1 MLRWRCLV
9 STCRKILSVREG
21 SFFTK
26 SRLTLQQWLIL
37 IHWWMREYPSGQA
50 AEEAKVSAETA
61 GQIYQWLREVCT
73 TKLLAT
79 PIQLGGPGTVVQIDE
94 SLFRHKPKVR
104 SNVIKV
110 MHYAACMVHSLK
122 RESNFFLRKRLK
134 HTFSYCLQYHWGR
147 ATNHEVCTLP
157 NTTVHSDQW
166 QSYSRVQTLPNVSSY
181 STVNQ
186 SLTAFVD
193 PATGVHTQ
201 NVELYWGRVSIL
213 FEWMY
218 VARKVHQCRTIL

>member
-1 MLRWRCLV
+1 MFRWRCLV
-9 STCRKILSVREG
+9 STCRKTLSVREG

-94 SLFRHKPKVR
+94 SLFCHKPKVR
-104 SNVIKV
+104 SNVIRV

-122 RESNFFLRKRLK
+122 RENNFLRTK
-134 HTFSYCLQYHWGR
+134 G
-147 ATNHEVCTLP
+147 
-157 NTTVHSDQW
+157 
-166 QSYSRVQTLPNVSSY
+166 
-181 STVNQ
+181 
-186 SLTAFVD
+186 
-193 PATGVHTQ
+193 
-201 NVELYWGRVSIL
+201 
-213 FEWMY
+213 
-218 VARKVHQCRTIL
+218 